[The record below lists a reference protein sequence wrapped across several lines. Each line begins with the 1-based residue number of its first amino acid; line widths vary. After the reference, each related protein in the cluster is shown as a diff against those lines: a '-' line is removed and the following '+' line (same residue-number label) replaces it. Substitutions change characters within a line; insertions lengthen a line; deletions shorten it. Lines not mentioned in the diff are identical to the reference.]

1 LSPKTARCGWHLL
14 GSCSVSSRVAYI
26 ERLPSSTKT
35 MPSRASSGRRR
46 RSVDWLI
53 QKRSRISAEETAPS
67 RLRT

>member
-1 LSPKTARCGWHLL
+1 
-14 GSCSVSSRVAYI
+14 VSSRVAYI